1 MQSNGHA
8 RYFFWREKFFLPKG
22 IVVFR
27 GDLIAGGVVSY
38 RDFYAVAKTLKF

>member
-1 MQSNGHA
+1 M
-8 RYFFWREKFFLPKG
+8 LPKG

-27 GDLIAGGVVSY
+27 GDLIVGGVGSY